1 MKKEYNVLEQSLK
14 DEEIIFLREFIFVFT
29 PNIIGAIL
37 LQKIRKKSLEKIY
50 KKGADHV
57 GGLSTILTMV
67 PSYKLTSCNN
77 NLLLN
82 N

>member
-37 LQKIRKKSLEKIY
+37 LQKIRKKSLEKIH

-77 NLLLN
+77 NRLLK
-82 N
+82 

>member
-37 LQKIRKKSLEKIY
+37 LQKIQKKNLRKNI
-50 KKGADHV
+50 
-57 GGLSTILTMV
+57 
-67 PSYKLTSCNN
+67 
-77 NLLLN
+77 
-82 N
+82 